1 MIDSELTVVINGE
14 LTVINGELP
23 QTSRAYFSYRKGEH
37 NIFHPAVAFGV
48 SCTNFASKRWSKCQF
63 MSSPLARF
71 HWIDV
76 EVDVPKGF
84 TKFAEWTTQQWFY
97 SKITGHKCHDYGFAT
112 NIYLNFEK
120 FIVRI
125 FPGNYLLTANYTL
138 LELQEG

>member
-1 MIDSELTVVINGE
+1 MTVNWRWWLTVNWRW
-14 LTVINGELP
+14 LTVSCPKLLGLILVTG
-23 QTSRAYFSYRKGEH
+23 KGEH

-48 SCTNFASKRWSKCQF
+48 SCTNFASKRWSKFQF

-125 FPGNYLLTANYTL
+125 FPGNYLLTASYTL